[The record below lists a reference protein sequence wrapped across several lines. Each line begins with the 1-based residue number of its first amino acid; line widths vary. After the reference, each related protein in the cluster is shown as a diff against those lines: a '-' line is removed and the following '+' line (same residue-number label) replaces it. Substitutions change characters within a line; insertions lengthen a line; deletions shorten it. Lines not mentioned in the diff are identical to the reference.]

1 MLDCKTLPRYYYEQK
16 INSEMEPYRILFM
29 VEKPGVFKI
38 EFDNSYSWVNEKK
51 LRFRSCI
58 LEAEEVDAEIKK
70 TLEIEEQTEEDLK
83 KDA

>member
-1 MLDCKTLPRYYYEQK
+1 
-16 INSEMEPYRILFM
+16 MEPYRILFL

-58 LEAEEVDAEIKK
+58 LETEDVDTEVKK
-70 TLEIEEQTEEDLK
+70 TLEIEE
-83 KDA
+83 